1 MMNNEPIVYSGNY
14 TIYTREE
21 LIEEVKKTMS
31 KKRFKHVLGVEQ
43 TAIQLAREYAADVE
57 KASIAALLHDVA
69 KEQTE
74 EEMRDIVISENLNL
88 DLLQFGSQVW
98 HAPVGAV
105 LAQREYGVTDSEIL
119 EAIEYHTT
127 AAPEMTLIAQIIYV
141 ADYIEPGRSHDEAK
155 KARELATNSLR
166 GAVRYEITHT
176 IKHLV
181 ENEKQIYPK
190 SIDAYNAWIERR
202 NI

>member
-1 MMNNEPIVYSGNY
+1 MINSEPIVYSGNY

-43 TAIQLAREYAADVE
+43 TAVQLAKEYAADVE
-57 KASIAALLHDVA
+57 KTSIAALLHDVA
-69 KEQTE
+69 KEQSE
-74 EEMRDIVISENLNL
+74 DEMRDIVISENLNL

-105 LAQREYGVTDSEIL
+105 LAKREYGVTDSEIL

-127 AAPEMTLIAQIIYV
+127 AAPEMSLIAQIIFV
-141 ADYIEPGRSHDEAK
+141 AD
-155 KARELATNSLR
+155 
-166 GAVRYEITHT
+166 
-176 IKHLV
+176 
-181 ENEKQIYPK
+181 
-190 SIDAYNAWIERR
+190 
-202 NI
+202 